1 MLPRFHAVV
10 SFLNSFACTLPL
22 FTIPK
27 SRVQKK
33 SRLHGSEPEENFAL
47 YVVFEE
53 GFEIC
58 IDNPVSAKFSYY
70 ATSTVK
76 GLAHLKLKLPRHTQC
91 RVQKL

>member
-1 MLPRFHAVV
+1 MNQKR
-10 SFLNSFACTLPL
+10 SEKLNHLNL
-22 FTIPK
+22 
-27 SRVQKK
+27 RVQKK

-58 IDNPVSAKFSYY
+58 TDNPVSAKFSYY

-76 GLAHLKLKLPRHTQC
+76 GIAHLQLKLPRNTQY
-91 RVQKL
+91 

>member
-1 MLPRFHAVV
+1 M
-10 SFLNSFACTLPL
+10 
-22 FTIPK
+22 PK
-27 SRVQKK
+27 GISQVLLTRVRKK
-33 SRLHGSEPEENFAL
+33 SRLHGSEPEENFTL

-53 GFEIC
+53 GFQIC

-76 GLAHLKLKLPRHTQC
+76 GIAHLQLKLPRHTQC